1 MKKKIIYRI
10 LFSLL
15 VVIVASCTES
25 ESDTDKIDKAVE
37 DVHEAKQDLDRKTAE
52 LAVEV
57 EAYRES
63 MQRNL
68 EKNRME
74 IARLKDE
81 KIQSAQ
87 ANVIRVRNEKIA
99 QLEQRND
106 ELEARM
112 KEFNSDSKE
121 NWEAFKREFK
131 NDMDELGDA
140 FRDIGKDN
148 VK

>member
-25 ESDTDKIDKAVE
+25 DGEKVDEAAE
-37 DVHEAKQDLDRKTAE
+37 DVREAKENLDKKTAE
-52 LAVEV
+52 FAVEV

-63 MQRNL
+63 IQRDI
-68 EKNRME
+68 EQNRME

-81 KIQSAQ
+81 KIKSAK
-87 ANVIRVRNEKIA
+87 ADVIRVRNEKIA
-99 QLEQRND
+99 QLEKRND
-106 ELEARM
+106 ELDTRM
-112 KEFNSDSKE
+112 KEFKSDSKE
-121 NWEAFKREFK
+121 NWEEFKREFK

-140 FRDIGKDN
+140 FRNIGKDN